1 MPKFTDTEI
10 TGREQAE
17 STTKQKT
24 QGEKKNT
31 NPDLGRQ
38 QKLSFGK
45 RLVSEVET
53 NKQNQKQTETWLEG
67 THKRGGWQD
76 A

>member
-38 QKLSFGK
+38 
-45 RLVSEVET
+45 
-53 NKQNQKQTETWLEG
+53 
-67 THKRGGWQD
+67 
-76 A
+76 